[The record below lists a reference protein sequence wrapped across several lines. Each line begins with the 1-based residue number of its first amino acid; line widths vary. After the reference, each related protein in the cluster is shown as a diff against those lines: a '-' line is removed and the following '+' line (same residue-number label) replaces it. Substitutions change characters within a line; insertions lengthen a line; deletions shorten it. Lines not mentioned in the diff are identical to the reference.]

1 MNCAVK
7 LLDEAT
13 ARWAERIAV
22 EDENGQ
28 VRLLRQKDRYL
39 YEHQI
44 DEGDLVI
51 LEQGLLKKTES
62 S

>member
-7 LLDEAT
+7 LLDEAA

-28 VRLLRQKDRYL
+28 VTYA
-39 YEHQI
+39 E
-44 DEGDLVI
+44 
-51 LEQGLLKKTES
+51 
-62 S
+62 